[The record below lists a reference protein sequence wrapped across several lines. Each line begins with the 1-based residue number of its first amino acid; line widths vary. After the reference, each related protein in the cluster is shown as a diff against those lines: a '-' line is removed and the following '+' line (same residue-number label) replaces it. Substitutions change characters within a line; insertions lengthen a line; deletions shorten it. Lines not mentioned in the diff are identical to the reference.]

1 MTCNVR
7 GCGNYLAKTKKTNS
21 AVKYFSF
28 PKDPEI
34 AAKWREVCG
43 KENINP
49 QYGKLHTIVMCWY
62 IFHVYI
68 LYI

>member
-34 AAKWREVCG
+34 AANGVKYVE
-43 KENINP
+43 K
-49 QYGKLHTIVMCWY
+49 KT
-62 IFHVYI
+62 
-68 LYI
+68 